1 MPDESKDVINRNEIE
16 TEYKIDE
23 EESQALYYEAEKLFF
38 LSRRKED
45 HIDKIIELYKAAADL
60 NNVQAMMAFGRI
72 YELGI
77 GVKPNSSWAYGMYDR
92 AKECGSVHGHWK
104 VAEMWEKN

>member
-23 EESQALYYEAEKLFF
+23 EESQAPYYEAEKLFF

-45 HIDKIIELYKAAADL
+45 NIDKIIELYKAAADL
-60 NNVQAMMAFGRI
+60 NNV
-72 YELGI
+72 
-77 GVKPNSSWAYGMYDR
+77 
-92 AKECGSVHGHWK
+92 
-104 VAEMWEKN
+104 